1 MIAAMAI
8 PDDPK
13 AWALA
18 QAERLRND
26 PKGWAR
32 DQGERL
38 KKMVDVAPF
47 SEERLEEEL
56 VVLRT
61 GVARAKQLSADE
73 RIALHDAIINLR
85 ERIAPGGAMASGA
98 KIGLAASILPVV
110 GMITGPILGGAYGA
124 LRSKQLTSVR
134 AELDE
139 MLHTVVRSGQR

>member
-13 AWALA
+13 AWARA
-18 QAERLRND
+18 QAERLRSD

-47 SEERLEEEL
+47 SAERLEEEL

-61 GVARAKQLSADE
+61 GVARAKQLSTDE
-73 RIALHDAIINLR
+73 RVALHDAIIDLR
-85 ERIAPGGAMASGA
+85 ERIGPGGAMASGA
-98 KIGLAASILPVV
+98 KIGLAASILPVI
-110 GMITGPILGGAYGA
+110 GMISGPILGGAYGA
-124 LRSKQLTSVR
+124 LRSKQLASVR
-134 AELDE
+134 AEIDE
-139 MLHTVVRSGQR
+139 MLRTVVRSGQR